1 MSPRKPP
8 TDHHFVLNSDER
20 WLLRFAPLKGSA
32 YGYTYTIKS
41 KCPRIVIHDGLSGR
55 HRLTVIVHELI
66 HAIFPQASEEVVE
79 QAGKDISK
87 VLWALNYREA
97 KIGEN

>member
-1 MSPRKPP
+1 MSPQKKPA
-8 TDHHFVLNSDER
+8 DHHFILNHDER

-41 KCPRIVIHDGLSGR
+41 KRPRIVIHDGLRGR

-79 QAGKDISK
+79 QAGRDISK
-87 VLWALNYREA
+87 VLWALDYREE
-97 KIGEN
+97 KHGEE